1 MWQKFLSRKFLL
13 AVGAIVVD
21 VMVGLGYDVDP
32 ALVAAIAGGIA
43 AFYIL
48 IEGIIDA
55 KATGE

>member
-1 MWQKFLSRKFLL
+1 L